1 MRPMHDEAGRWT
13 KSLAAGRF
21 PSRGVLALCLV
32 VALSGCFSWQATTA
46 PPLELLPP
54 ESQSTVRLTL
64 NDGEV
69 VTLVGA
75 TLWNDTIM
83 GLGRGFGLEPRQVPV
98 SSVRSTEV
106 QSLNAWSTALVVL
119 GTVAVGVFAVD
130 AAIDQ
135 SK

>member
-1 MRPMHDEAGRWT
+1 
-13 KSLAAGRF
+13 
-21 PSRGVLALCLV
+21 
-32 VALSGCFSWQATTA
+32 
-46 PPLELLPP
+46 
-54 ESQSTVRLTL
+54 
-64 NDGEV
+64 
-69 VTLVGA
+69 
-75 TLWNDTIM
+75 
-83 GLGRGFGLEPRQVPV
+83 VPV